1 MEKRTPHYKLSN
13 VQAVVADPESRPFTA
28 TALRG
33 GLALGLTEPEMRQVV
48 IALNRRDF
56 YKSMTTHADH
66 KEWQDVY
73 HGMTQDGIAVYI
85 KITWYSNDRPPVIQ
99 FKEK

>member
-1 MEKRTPHYKLSN
+1 MEKRTPHYRLSE
-13 VQAVVADPESRPFTA
+13 VQAVVADPGSRPFTA

-33 GLALGLTEPEMRQVV
+33 GLAMGLSEPEMRQVV
-48 IALNRRDF
+48 LALARHDF

-66 KEWQDVY
+66 TEWQDVY
-73 HGMTQDGIAVYI
+73 HGMTQDGVVVYI
-85 KITWYSNDRPPVIQ
+85 KITCYSDGRPPVIQ

>member
-1 MEKRTPHYKLSN
+1 
-13 VQAVVADPESRPFTA
+13 
-28 TALRG
+28 
-33 GLALGLTEPEMRQVV
+33 MRQVV
-48 IALNRRDF
+48 LALNRCDF
-56 YKSMTTHADH
+56 YKSMTTHVDH